1 MFKKFNNELKAE
13 NVQLNSKIDLLQAD
27 YDKIKRKFQD
37 IMLENYGIKQE
48 NDKWKQKIELIE
60 SIDPTGDI
68 TENVHS
74 NNKFIRIVLD
84 ELDVLSCSEM
94 SNIKLK
100 DPVFVPNIGIIDKSE
115 LENVKQD
122 DDSIHSNV
130 HNKFYKVD
138 FVNHVLDLYSSL
150 LSQTKLSKPFV
161 QDKVYNDLKNTIRQ
175 LTSQK

>member
-1 MFKKFNNELKAE
+1 M
-13 NVQLNSKIDLLQAD
+13 SKIKLQ
-27 YDKIKRKFQD
+27 
-37 IMLENYGIKQE
+37 
-48 NDKWKQKIELIE
+48 
-60 SIDPTGDI
+60 
-68 TENVHS
+68 
-74 NNKFIRIVLD
+74 
-84 ELDVLSCSEM
+84 
-94 SNIKLK
+94 
-100 DPVFVPNIGIIDKSE
+100 DPVFVPNIGIVDKSE